1 MKKAFG
7 ALCLAI
13 AGLSGSVYAD
23 EVHQNSFFQV
33 PEIGTGVG
41 FLDQYKERM
50 IGEGVLR
57 EVNRVMPVLRNPW
70 LEDQL
75 FYRFSSILSQTK
87 LGEPIGLV
95 VIKDAQINAF
105 AVPGGLFA
113 LNTGLITSARNMD
126 EVAGVMA
133 HEIAHVTQRHYSRS
147 TDAFKGQG
155 LLALAGIVV
164 GAVVASQADGDV
176 GTAVILGTQAA
187 LMDKQ
192 LTYSRNQEREADRV
206 GMQFMYAAGFNP
218 HGMADFFEVMHRSTH
233 RLSYL
238 PDFWL
243 THPLTSER
251 MSEARLRAN
260 QLPEVKTRLQDEDF
274 ELLKWY
280 SKVLSLQ
287 TSEVELATLLQR
299 QPYVGQLALAAYHIE
314 KSNYEAADQYLK
326 QAKQAKKLNSLQTL
340 LQTEVYLGQNQ
351 LKMAQSIIEPAYRI
365 MPENRALAYKYA
377 EVLNR
382 LGKMDQVQMIVDP
395 FLQRNRRDVQGWS
408 ILWQSVSLAAPSST
422 KAINVLRYRA
432 EMEFW
437 SGDEESA
444 IKSMLHAQRLAAKNP
459 SLLAKIK
466 QRTQEMQQDRQFKV

>member
-1 MKKAFG
+1 VG
-7 ALCLAI
+7 AIYLAMMGLC
-13 AGLSGSVYAD
+13 GSVYAD
-23 EVHQNSFFQV
+23 DVHQDTSFQV

-57 EVNRVMPVLRNPW
+57 EVNRMMPVLRNPW

-113 LNTGLITSARNMD
+113 LNTGLISSARNMD

-164 GAVVASQADGDV
+164 GAVVASQANGDV

-187 LMDKQ
+187 MMDKQ

-206 GMQFMYAAGFNP
+206 GMQFMYSAGFNP

-243 THPLTSER
+243 THPLTTER

-260 QLPEVKTRLQDEDF
+260 QLPEIKSKLQDEDF
-274 ELLKWY
+274 EILKWY
-280 SKVLSLQ
+280 GKVLSQ
-287 TSEVELATLLQR
+287 QATEAELMVLLQR
-299 QPYVGQLALAAYHIE
+299 QPYVGQLTLAAYYIE
-314 KSNYEAADQYLK
+314 KSDYAAAEQYLN
-326 QAKQAKKLNSLQTL
+326 QAKQTRRLNSLQTL
-340 LQTEVYLGQNQ
+340 LQTDLYLAQN
-351 LKMAQSIIEPAYRI
+351 KISAAQKIIEPAFRV

-382 LGKMDQVQMIVDP
+382 LGKVEQVQSIVDP

-408 ILWQSVSLAAPSST
+408 ILWQSMSLAQPSNT

-437 SGDEESA
+437 SGDEEGA
-444 IKSMLHAQRLAAKNP
+444 IKSMLHAQRLATKNA

-466 QRTQEMQQDRQFKV
+466 QRTQEMQHDRQFKV